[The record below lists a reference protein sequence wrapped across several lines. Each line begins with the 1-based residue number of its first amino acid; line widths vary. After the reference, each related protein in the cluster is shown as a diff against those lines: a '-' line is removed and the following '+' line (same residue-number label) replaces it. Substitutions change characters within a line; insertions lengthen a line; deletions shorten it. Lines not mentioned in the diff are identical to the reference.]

1 MFNDGIISKK
11 NKKKIIE
18 YKLSGVL
25 GILIIVL
32 KD

>member
-1 MFNDGIISKK
+1 MFNDSIISKK
-11 NKKKIIE
+11 KYKKIE

>member
-11 NKKKIIE
+11 IIIKIE

>member
-11 NKKKIIE
+11 KKKIE

>member
-11 NKKKIIE
+11 KEKKIE

>member
-11 NKKKIIE
+11 NKKKLE